1 MFKEYL
7 KNINIEISPDQE
19 AKFQLYF
26 EYLVKMN
33 SVMNLTA
40 ITEREEVYIK
50 HFYDSL
56 LVSKCIDLNNK
67 TLVDVGSGAGFPS
80 IPLAILNPSIRVTII
95 DSLNK
100 RIKFLNDL
108 IKLLGLNNVEALHYR
123 AEDYAKIKRE
133 SFDIATARAVA
144 RLNVLSELCIPL
156 VKPNGFF
163 IALKGTDA
171 TELPEASTA
180 LSTLGVKFLKE
191 DKFLLP
197 LNMGERTL
205 YSFIKVKKTPLKYPR
220 QFKDIKNKPL

>member
-7 KNINIEISPDQE
+7 KNINIDISPDQE
-19 AKFQLYF
+19 AKFELYF

-40 ITEREEVYIK
+40 ITEKEEVYIK

-56 LVSKCIDLNNK
+56 LVSKCMDLNNK

-108 IKLLGLNNVEALHYR
+108 IKLLGLDNVEALHYR
-123 AEDYAKIKRE
+123 AEDYAKIAQGRKH
-133 SFDIATARAVA
+133 
-144 RLNVLSELCIPL
+144 
-156 VKPNGFF
+156 
-163 IALKGTDA
+163 
-171 TELPEASTA
+171 
-180 LSTLGVKFLKE
+180 
-191 DKFLLP
+191 
-197 LNMGERTL
+197 
-205 YSFIKVKKTPLKYPR
+205 
-220 QFKDIKNKPL
+220 